1 MSEISFSR
9 HILRCRS
16 PPFDRLG
23 WTADTFHDSDQAELA
38 LCRDRPNFLMRYDI
52 VKLIPSA
59 IAKHI
64 YHPGDIAQIAG
75 FQELF
80 VHLNTNPDAEELRKL
95 IVNYFNALLNLR
107 CYLSKSHP
115 LLCRHTS

>member
-1 MSEISFSR
+1 M
-9 HILRCRS
+9 
-16 PPFDRLG
+16 
-23 WTADTFHDSDQAELA
+23 
-38 LCRDRPNFLMRYDI
+38 
-52 VKLIPSA
+52 KLIPSS

-64 YHPGDIAQIAG
+64 YYLGDIAQIAG

-95 IVNYFNALLNLR
+95 IVNYFNAALNLR

-115 LLCRHTS
+115 LLCHHSS

>member
-1 MSEISFSR
+1 MR
-9 HILRCRS
+9 HISRQRS
-16 PPFDRLG
+16 PHSFNRLG

-38 LCRDRPNFLMRYDI
+38 LCRDRPNFLMGYDI

-64 YHPGDIAQIAG
+64 HYPGDIAQIAG

-95 IVNYFNALLNLR
+95 IVNYFNAPLNLR
-107 CYLSKSHP
+107 CYLSKPHP
-115 LLCRHTS
+115 LLCRYTS